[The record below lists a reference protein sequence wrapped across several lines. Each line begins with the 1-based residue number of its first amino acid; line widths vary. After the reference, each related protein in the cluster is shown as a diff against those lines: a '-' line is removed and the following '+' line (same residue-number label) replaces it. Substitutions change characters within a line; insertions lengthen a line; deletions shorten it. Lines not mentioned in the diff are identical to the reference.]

1 VSSPAASP
9 TIAQRQGFARVLARM
24 WGSAGLRGPQFQP
37 DEPHLGRSGLIA
49 IAGLLVVWEIVG
61 RLNVSMFVPPVSQ
74 IAVVWWRLVANG
86 TLTGAAASSLL
97 SFLEGFVPAAVL
109 GVVVGVAMGRFATVR
124 YLLDGWVNALM
135 SAPLSA
141 LVPVLIALFGLRD
154 TVVAAT
160 VFMFS
165 FFVIVV
171 NTMTGVRGTERSLVE
186 MARVFGARELTLF
199 HRIYL
204 PSALPA
210 MLLGLR
216 LGVVQAVKG
225 MVVGEMLISLVGL
238 GERLIYY
245 GNTFLIVELYAV
257 IATVLVIAL
266 FNSAVVQAGD
276 RLLVRW
282 K

>member
-1 VSSPAASP
+1 MSVAALV
-9 TIAQRQGFARVLARM
+9 GLAL
-24 WGSAGLRGPQFQP
+24 A
-37 DEPHLGRSGLIA
+37 
-49 IAGLLVVWEIVG
+49 WELVG
-61 RLNVSMFVPPVSQ
+61 RLDASMFVPPLSHV
-74 IAVVWWRLVANG
+74 IGVWWHLLGDG
-86 TLTGAAASSLL
+86 TLARAASSSLL
-97 SFLEGFVPAAVL
+97 SLVKGFVPAALL
-109 GVVVGVAMGRFATVR
+109 GVVVGLAMGRFAAVR
-124 YLLDGWVNALM
+124 HLLDGWVNALM

-141 LVPVLIALFGLRD
+141 LVPILIALFGVRD

-171 NTMTGVRGTERSLVE
+171 NTLTGVRGTDRSLVD
-186 MARVFGARELTLF
+186 MGRAFGAGELALF
-199 HRIYL
+199 RRIYL

-210 MLLGLR
+210 VMLGLR

-245 GNTFLIVELYAV
+245 GNTFLITELYAV
-257 IATVLVIAL
+257 ILCVLVLAL
-266 FNSAVVQAGD
+266 LAGQAAQTLD
-276 RLLVRW
+276 RALVRW

>member
-1 VSSPAASP
+1 MFIPPLSRVVAVWWQLLGDGTLPRAAS
-9 TIAQRQGFARVLARM
+9 
-24 WGSAGLRGPQFQP
+24 
-37 DEPHLGRSGLIA
+37 
-49 IAGLLVVWEIVG
+49 
-61 RLNVSMFVPPVSQ
+61 
-74 IAVVWWRLVANG
+74 
-86 TLTGAAASSLL
+86 SSLL
-97 SFLEGFVPAAVL
+97 SLVKGFVPAAVL
-109 GVVVGVAMGRFATVR
+109 GVVVGLAMGRFALVR
-124 YLLDGWVNALM
+124 HVLEGWVNALM

-141 LVPVLIALFGLRD
+141 LVPILIALFGIRD

-171 NTMTGVRGTERSLVE
+171 NTETGVRGTERSLVD
-186 MARVFGARELTLF
+186 MARAFGAGEAALF
-199 HRIYL
+199 GRIYL
-204 PSALPA
+204 PAALPA
-210 MLLGLR
+210 VTLGLR

-257 IATVLVIAL
+257 ILSVLVLAL
-266 FNSAVVQAGD
+266 LTAQAAQAVD
-276 RLLVRW
+276 RTLVRW

>member
-1 VSSPAASP
+1 MPGVRES
-9 TIAQRQGFARVLARM
+9 
-24 WGSAGLRGPQFQP
+24 
-37 DEPHLGRSGLIA
+37 DLGRTGLIA
-49 IAGLLVVWEIVG
+49 VGGLLVVWEALG
-61 RLNVSMFVPPVSQ
+61 RLDVSMFVPPVTTV
-74 IAVVWWRLVANG
+74 AAAWWQLLGNG
-86 TLTGAAASSLL
+86 TLTRAATSSLVSL
-97 SFLEGFVPAAVL
+97 VKGFVPAAVL
-109 GVVVGVAMGRFATVR
+109 GVAVGLAMGRFATVR
-124 YLLDGWVNALM
+124 HLLDGWVNALM

-141 LVPVLIALFGLRD
+141 LVPVLIALFGIRD

-171 NTMTGVRGTERSLVE
+171 NTLTGVRGTEPSLVE
-186 MARVFGARELTLF
+186 MARSFGAGEVALF
-199 HRIYL
+199 GRVYL

-210 MLLGLR
+210 VMLGLR

-245 GNTFLIVELYAV
+245 GNTFLIAELYAV
-257 IATVLVIAL
+257 IASVLLIAL
-266 FNSAVVQAGD
+266 TASQLAQALD
-276 RLLVRW
+276 RALVRW

>member
-1 VSSPAASP
+1 VIGWELLGRLEISMFIPPLSRVVAVWWQLLGDGTLPRAAS
-9 TIAQRQGFARVLARM
+9 
-24 WGSAGLRGPQFQP
+24 
-37 DEPHLGRSGLIA
+37 
-49 IAGLLVVWEIVG
+49 
-61 RLNVSMFVPPVSQ
+61 
-74 IAVVWWRLVANG
+74 
-86 TLTGAAASSLL
+86 SSLL
-97 SFLEGFVPAAVL
+97 SLVNGFVPAAVL
-109 GVVVGVAMGRFATVR
+109 GVVVGLAMGRFALVR
-124 YLLDGWVNALM
+124 HVLEGWVNALM

-141 LVPVLIALFGLRD
+141 LVPILIALFGIRD

-171 NTMTGVRGTERSLVE
+171 NTETGVRGTERSLVD
-186 MARVFGARELTLF
+186 MARAFGAGEAALF
-199 HRIYL
+199 GRIYL
-204 PSALPA
+204 PAALPA
-210 MLLGLR
+210 VTLGLR

-257 IATVLVIAL
+257 ILSVLVLAL
-266 FNSAVVQAGD
+266 LTAQAAQAVD
-276 RLLVRW
+276 RTLVRW

>member
-1 VSSPAASP
+1 MTP
-9 TIAQRQGFARVLARM
+9 GARE
-24 WGSAGLRGPQFQP
+24 S
-37 DEPHLGRSGLIA
+37 DLGRTGLIA
-49 IAGLLVVWEIVG
+49 VAGLLIMWEALG
-61 RLNVSMFVPPVSQ
+61 RLDVSMFVPPVTTV
-74 IAVVWWRLVANG
+74 AAAWWQLVANG
-86 TLTGAAASSLL
+86 TLTRAAASSLVSL
-97 SFLEGFVPAAVL
+97 VKGFVPAAVL
-109 GVVVGVAMGRFATVR
+109 GVAVGLAMGRFATVR
-124 YLLDGWVNALM
+124 HLLDGWVNALM

-141 LVPVLIALFGLRD
+141 LVPVLIALFGIRD

-171 NTMTGVRGTERSLVE
+171 NTLTGVRSTDPSLVE
-186 MARVFGARELTLF
+186 MARSFGAGEFALF
-199 HRIYL
+199 GRVYL

-210 MLLGLR
+210 VMLGLR

-245 GNTFLIVELYAV
+245 GNTFLIAELYAV
-257 IATVLVIAL
+257 IASVLLIAL
-266 FNSAVVQAGD
+266 ATSQLAQALD
-276 RLLVRW
+276 RALIRW

>member
-1 VSSPAASP
+1 VTAA
-9 TIAQRQGFARVLARM
+9 ALLGLAV
-24 WGSAGLRGPQFQP
+24 A
-37 DEPHLGRSGLIA
+37 
-49 IAGLLVVWEIVG
+49 WELVG
-61 RLNVSMFVPPVSQ
+61 RLDASMFLPPLSRVLE
-74 IAVVWWRLVANG
+74 AWWQLLGDG
-86 TLTGAAASSLL
+86 TLARAASSSLVSL
-97 SFLEGFVPAAVL
+97 VKGFVPAAVL
-109 GVVVGVAMGRFATVR
+109 GVAVGLAMGRFAVVR

-141 LVPVLIALFGLRD
+141 LVPVLIALFGVRD

-171 NTMTGVRGTERSLVE
+171 NTLTGVRGTDRSLVD
-186 MARVFGARELTLF
+186 MARVFGAGELTLF
-199 HRIYL
+199 ARIYL
-204 PSALPA
+204 PAALPA
-210 MLLGLR
+210 VMLGLR

-245 GNTFLIVELYAV
+245 GNTFLITELYAV
-257 IATVLVIAL
+257 ILSVLAIAL
-266 FNSAVVQAGD
+266 LAAQLAQAAD
-276 RLLVRW
+276 RALVRW

>member
-1 VSSPAASP
+1 MTLAALAGLVIGWELLGRLEISMFIPPLSRVVAVWWQLLGDGTLPRAAS
-9 TIAQRQGFARVLARM
+9 
-24 WGSAGLRGPQFQP
+24 
-37 DEPHLGRSGLIA
+37 
-49 IAGLLVVWEIVG
+49 
-61 RLNVSMFVPPVSQ
+61 
-74 IAVVWWRLVANG
+74 
-86 TLTGAAASSLL
+86 SSLL
-97 SFLEGFVPAAVL
+97 SLVKGFVPAAVL
-109 GVVVGVAMGRFATVR
+109 GVAVGLAMGRFALVR
-124 YLLDGWVNALM
+124 HVLEGWVNALM

-141 LVPVLIALFGLRD
+141 LVPILIALFGIRD

-171 NTMTGVRGTERSLVE
+171 NTETGVRGTERSLVD
-186 MARVFGARELTLF
+186 MARAFGAGEAALF
-199 HRIYL
+199 GRIYL
-204 PSALPA
+204 PAALPA
-210 MLLGLR
+210 VTLGLR

-257 IATVLVIAL
+257 ILSVLVLAL
-266 FNSAVVQAGD
+266 LTAQAAQAVD
-276 RLLVRW
+276 RTLVRW